1 MAKKKQ
7 INKEMGLFF
16 KKART
21 EQKLTY
27 EELAEMAGISSRY
40 LKEIENRGNVPSFEK
55 IKQLVC
61 ALNVSPAPLF
71 YKDNHTDNLDYKRL
85 QVYLSKCSDDQ
96 ITTILAIVAN
106 YVQTERQFRY
116 CGTAIPFLTVRSTAR

>member
-1 MAKKKQ
+1 MAKKKKT
-7 INKEMGLFF
+7 NKEMGLFF

-61 ALNVSPAPLF
+61 ALNVSPEPLF
-71 YKDNHTDNLDYKRL
+71 YTDNHTDNLDYKRL

-96 ITTILAIVAN
+96 ITTILAIVEAYLRTYKN
-106 YVQTERQFRY
+106 PT
-116 CGTAIPFLTVRSTAR
+116 